1 MNILSNLSQNE
12 TQSIIPHSLDTLLSQ
27 QRHTL
32 GIFSPT
38 FAYNYL
44 ITRESLIFLHIGNI
58 MKISKIL
65 ISLLLCTAFTTPI
78 LAAETTPTTNQTSM
92 QKTSNRDIE
101 VVFVL
106 DTTGSMGG
114 LLEGAKNKIWHIANE
129 IQNSQDNVNLK
140 VGLVA
145 YRDRGDNY
153 VTKHFP
159 ITSDIHSIYAD
170 LIEFQAGGGGDSP
183 EAVNQAL
190 NEAIKQQ
197 PWNDSHQTLRLV
209 FLVGDAPPQMNY
221 QDDVKYM
228 QTVKLAKQKDII
240 INTILAGNDQKTKKI
255 WQEIAQNAN
264 GAFSQIEQD
273 GNVTIV
279 KTPYDEQIQQLNIE
293 LNTTVILYGNKAVK
307 KQANK
312 VMDSIAAAAPEAS
325 SDMAEYNFSGPI
337 KSRVFTGKGDL
348 LQELELNNETL
359 GALSNDKLPENMQKM
374 TETERQKY
382 VKDMRQKRSE
392 IQVKI
397 DELIKKRVVYK
408 ADEIKKLSDE
418 DKNSFDE
425 NMVTII
431 REQAAEK
438 GIKY

>member
-65 ISLLLCTAFTTPI
+65 IPLLLCTAFTTPI

-312 VMDSIAAAAPEAS
+312 VMESIAAAAPEAS